1 MADPFPFI
9 GHGVGFARKRMELY
23 LGFAD
28 EVTVDDRGHI
38 EAGCPAPLSC
48 FFEWTVRGLAFGS
61 DDTLHARVRRAYA
74 GRPIAGRPGTEQWRA
89 MAEDLESWVRETHG
103 RWPIAYVIW
112 PLDQEVGHD
121 TDGWHDR
128 SLAQIPSTILPDL
141 LQQDSDHAR
150 WFVENVARLWRATTR
165 ARPAAEQAAALDA
178 LSPDVRRALD
188 DFDLLWVPEEPAP
201 VDTRRE
207 IEPRE
212 LLEVWRDT
220 PRTPGTLEASLRE
233 IQARRFPDT
242 KPADLRYTLV
252 SAVREMNV
260 PGDGLELCDLVLAEG
275 ASPEW
280 SALRAQFLAAL
291 GRLEEAKL
299 ALPAVLAGHVR
310 DERWYS
316 SNEAM
321 IAFHDY
327 HAATGETELAEVI
340 LHGGSP
346 LGSFLRLEAR
356 SLGRSVRDRAPPR
369 AATRFAELLDRWLD
383 PAWAP
388 DTWSEEERWRCR
400 RALEKL
406 PKRPLAKK
414 RASLE

>member
-1 MADPFPFI
+1 
-9 GHGVGFARKRMELY
+9 MELY
-23 LGFAD
+23 VGFAD
-28 EVTVDDRGHI
+28 EVREDDRRHV
-38 EAGCPAPLSC
+38 EAGCPPPLSC
-48 FFEWTVRGLAFGS
+48 FFEWTARGLAFGS
-61 DDTLHARVRRAYA
+61 DDTLHVRIRSTYR
-74 GRPIAGRPGTEQWRA
+74 GRPIAGLPGTEQWRA
-89 MAEDLESWVRETHG
+89 MAEDLERWACETHT
-103 RWPIAYVIW
+103 RWPIGYVVW
-112 PLDQEVGHD
+112 PVDQEVGHE
-121 TDGWHDR
+121 TDAWHDR
-128 SLAQIPSTILPDL
+128 SVAQIPSRILPDL
-141 LQQDSDHAR
+141 LATPGEHAR
-150 WFVENVARLWRATTR
+150 WFAEHVARLWRTTTR
-165 ARPAAEQAAALDA
+165 ARPAVEQAAALDA
-178 LSPDVRRALD
+178 LSPEVRRALD
-188 DFDLLWVPEEPAP
+188 DLDLLWVPEEPAP
-201 VDTRRE
+201 VDARRD
-207 IEPRE
+207 IEPAE
-212 LLEVWRDT
+212 LLEVWHHT
-220 PRTPGTLEASLRE
+220 PRTPGALEASLKE
-233 IQARRFPDT
+233 TQARRFPDT
-242 KPADLRYTLV
+242 KPANLRYGLV
-252 SAVREMNV
+252 SAVRQLNV
-260 PGDGLELCDLVLAEG
+260 PDEGLELCDLVLAEG

-291 GRLEEAKL
+291 GRLEEAKR
-299 ALPAVLAGHVR
+299 ALPAVLAGHLR

-388 DTWSEEERWRCR
+388 DTWSEEERRRCR